1 MSESIEEENG
11 ENTEPDCRFNTQKA
25 SERTSKIVQKPE
37 NKRQRIK
44 EAPRKDLLDGMEF
57 SLIKDLCDCR
67 KKKTEEENAEYL
79 FSKTRRNG
87 SL

>member
-1 MSESIEEENG
+1 M
-11 ENTEPDCRFNTQKA
+11 
-25 SERTSKIVQKPE
+25 QKPE

-44 EAPRKDLLDGMEF
+44 EAPRKDLLNGMEF
-57 SLIKDLCDCR
+57 SLMQDLCDCR

>member
-25 SERTSKIVQKPE
+25 SERTSKTVQKSK

-44 EAPRKDLLDGMEF
+44 EAPRKDLLDDMEF
-57 SLIKDLCDCR
+57 FLTKDFCDCR

-79 FSKTRRNG
+79 FCKTRRNG